1 MKQYTLRLDPA
12 EKTLFQNILI
22 LLRELFDLAPGEQ
35 LDQLLWKVQ
44 TAEEERG

>member
-1 MKQYTLRLDPA
+1 MNQYTLRLDPT
-12 EKTLFQNILI
+12 EKTMLQNILI

-44 TAEEERG
+44 TAEEETG